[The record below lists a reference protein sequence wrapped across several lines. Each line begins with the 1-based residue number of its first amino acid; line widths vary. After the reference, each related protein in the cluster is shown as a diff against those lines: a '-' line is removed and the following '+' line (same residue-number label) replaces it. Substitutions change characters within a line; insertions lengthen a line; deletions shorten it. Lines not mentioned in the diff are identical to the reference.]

1 MIEESGFSNA
11 LQRIDNRQGQAP
23 IRNVLRDVSGQALVE
38 TALALPVFILVLFG
52 TLGVGLGAL
61 GNLVAYAA
69 SSYSA
74 WQGSS
79 LYRESLPADASA
91 VVGIADKSS
100 SQQLTEARWEEG
112 HWVLGRSSPLEQ
124 QTLAAAQ
131 SWLSLLGGLASH
143 PQVTVR
149 TWRTVEIPNGDLR
162 RGYVRYLLESRV
174 EFDLPHFNLPGMPQR
189 VSQATV
195 SRVKEVGPYGS
206 F

>member
-1 MIEESGFSNA
+1 MSGQKGAFLKAIVNTGTD
-11 LQRIDNRQGQAP
+11 RGQAM
-23 IRNVLRDVSGQALVE
+23 VE

-52 TLGVGLGAL
+52 TLGIGLGAL

-79 LYRESLPADASA
+79 IYRDALPTDASA

-100 SQQLTEARWEEG
+100 SQQLTEARWQNG
-112 HWVLGRSSPLEQ
+112 RWVSGGNSRLEQ

-131 SWLSLLGGLASH
+131 SWLMLFGGLAGH
-143 PQVTVR
+143 PEVTVR
-149 TWRTVEIPNGDLR
+149 TWRTVEIPGGDLR

-174 EFDLPHFNLPGMPQR
+174 EFDLPGLGLPGMPRR

>member
-1 MIEESGFSNA
+1 MLARKGMFLRSIENTGV
-11 LQRIDNRQGQAP
+11 NR
-23 IRNVLRDVSGQALVE
+23 GQALVE
-38 TALALPVFILVLFG
+38 TALALPVFVLVLFG
-52 TLGVGLGAL
+52 TLSIGLGAL

-74 WQGSS
+74 WQGSNI
-79 LYRESLPADASA
+79 YREALPADASA

-100 SQQLTEARWEEG
+100 SQQLAEARWEDG
-112 HWVLGRSSPLEQ
+112 RWVSGGNSRLEQ

-131 SWLSLLGGLASH
+131 SWLTLFGGLARH

-149 TWRTVEIPNGDLR
+149 TWRTVEIPGGDLR
-162 RGYVRYLLESRV
+162 QGYVRYLLDSRV
-174 EFDLPHFNLPGMPQR
+174 EFDLPGFGLPGMPQR
-189 VSQATV
+189 VSQSTV